1 MVWWLIRFMA
11 SVPSMPAYVGPF
23 SNKELAQL
31 FINRYCIEADFEI
44 LPIVPPTELR
54 EEPRYDEG

>member
-1 MVWWLIRFMA
+1 MVWWLIRFTI
-11 SVPSMPAYVGPF
+11 SVPSMPSNVGPF

-31 FINRYCIEADFEI
+31 FINRHCVEADYEI

-54 EEPRYDEG
+54 DDHE